1 MDDYINPNMAE
12 ALKQC
17 GFGDDEETIRRLLVT
32 EKNEKNNGDANISQ
46 VVVEYDKII
55 NEIAGAKND

>member
-17 GFGDDEETIRRLLVT
+17 GFDDEETIRRILVT
-32 EKNEKNNGDANISQ
+32 EKNEKNNGDANIAQ
-46 VVVEYDKII
+46 IVVEYDKII
-55 NEIAGAKND
+55 NEIAGGEK